1 MILCSLCHAMVWID
15 LTCLGLG
22 CLTVYGM
29 NGMVSYL
36 FGTRVPNLGAL
47 LGMLMVVG
55 FDPGL
60 EEGDESMLPLD
71 CKDKTFK
78 QCVIYNH
85 DWLKGKTLKQELW
98 FYSN

>member
-1 MILCSLCHAMVWID
+1 MR
-15 LTCLGLG
+15 
-22 CLTVYGM
+22 YGM
-29 NGMVSYL
+29 MFYL

-55 FDPGL
+55 FEPGL

-78 QCVIYNH
+78 Q
-85 DWLKGKTLKQELW
+85 
-98 FYSN
+98 